1 METVSA
7 EQVPVSAGQRMLR
20 FAVFLCG
27 ISSTF
32 GIDLLGQLYWAELL
46 LPLLAVGVVLANPPR
61 ELFANRPFR
70 ILMAGVALMF
80 VGYVLSDIAADTP
93 REMYLRGWARVAAL
107 GSSAF
112 SLCVLCHRDKRSLW
126 WFCIG
131 MGVGGIAANVL
142 AGMPLS
148 QWKLGYG
155 EPIAYLVAG
164 SAALLPM
171 WMASMAIL
179 LLGGLTILFDYRSL
193 GVQLMLVAV
202 AAFLRSRNVGLNQL
216 MKNIPLLVLGFGVVA
231 AGALYLL
238 NVSQDENLAR
248 REVSNISRIAALR
261 IGTQAIIDSPVIGY
275 GSWGQGTRKYADM
288 LYDETLGDLLSIGD
302 GTVVGDPRRGSHFS
316 AHSQIIQAWMEGGM
330 LAAAFF
336 LAYMAL
342 LAKGFH
348 RLLLNRTAD
357 YLTPLLLLIFGTNLW
372 ASLMSPF
379 LGNQRISIALSV
391 AAVVMLSIEQRT
403 AATSR
408 SRVRVGGVAAAIRP
422 VNLMP

>member
-27 ISSTF
+27 ISSAF

-46 LPLLAVGVVLANPPR
+46 LPLLTVGVVLANPPR

-70 ILMAGVALMF
+70 ILMLGVVLMF

-131 MGVGGIAANVL
+131 MGAGGIAANML

-164 SAALLPM
+164 SGALLPM
-171 WMASMAIL
+171 WMASMAIM
-179 LLGGLTILFDYRSL
+179 LLGGLTILLDYRSL

-202 AAFLRSRNVGLNQL
+202 AAFLRSRKVGLNQL

-231 AGALYLL
+231 VGALYLL
-238 NVSQDENLAR
+238 NASRDENLAR

-261 IGTQAIIDSPVIGY
+261 IGAQAIIDSPVIGY
-275 GSWGQGTRKYADM
+275 GSWGQGTKKYADM
-288 LYDETLGDLLSIGD
+288 LYDETLGDLLSVGD
-302 GTVVGDPRRGSHFS
+302 GTVVGDPRRGSYFS
-316 AHSQIIQAWMEGGM
+316 AHSQIIQAWMEGGI
-330 LAAAFF
+330 LAAVFF
-336 LAYMAL
+336 LAYVVL
-342 LAKGFH
+342 LAKGFY
-348 RLLLNRTAD
+348 RLLLNRSAD
-357 YLTPLLLLIFGTNLW
+357 YLTPLLLYIFGTNLW

-379 LGNQRISIALSV
+379 LGNQRIAIALTV

-403 AATSR
+403 LATSN
-408 SRVRVGGVAAAIRP
+408 SRAPVRIPAAIRP